1 VSQDMKLASLRWGS
15 MGFDGVRWGSMGS
28 EGVRKTRAHVLLS
41 VCSTHHITHALS
53 PHIFNLASRGEW
65 ETAIDADADWGEHC
79 LIPLCFDDHFSLV
92 VLDKPAQFMKGG
104 CRAFSINSINRGS
117 HTIKK
122 ISAVLDR

>member
-1 VSQDMKLASLRWGS
+1 VSSD
-15 MGFDGVRWGSMGS
+15 
-28 EGVRKTRAHVLLS
+28 GVRKTLAYHAPLS
-41 VCSTHHITHALS
+41 VCSTNHITRALS

-65 ETAIDADADWGEHC
+65 ETAIAADADWADHC

-92 VLDKPAQFMKGG
+92 VLYKPAEFMEGG

-117 HTIKK
+117 HTIKN